1 MGTKGR
7 GIQRRKDHR
16 QLGIGTKQ
24 VRYGSAKVCLVALAD
39 RSLQTMLDEGAVQ
52 SNRVGFSKTLL
63 LVKVS
68 LRNFGLSI

>member
-1 MGTKGR
+1 
-7 GIQRRKDHR
+7 
-16 QLGIGTKQ
+16 
-24 VRYGSAKVCLVALAD
+24 
-39 RSLQTMLDEGAVQ
+39 MLDEGAVQ